1 MDNQN
6 IFLKKHNEEKK
17 IKRKII
23 NALNKNLNNKM
34 INLQDYNKS
43 VYIEIIGIS

>member
-6 IFLKKHNEEKK
+6 IFLKKYNEEKE
-17 IKRKII
+17 IKKKII
-23 NALNKNLNNKM
+23 NTLNKNLNNNI

>member
-6 IFLKKHNEEKK
+6 IFLKKHNEEKE
-17 IKRKII
+17 IKKKII
-23 NALNKNLNNKM
+23 NTLNKNLNNNL
-34 INLQDYNKS
+34 INLQNYNKS